1 MPVTYDAIIVGARC
15 AGSATAMLLARKGY
29 RVLVVDRAHFP
40 SDTLSAHAL
49 RIPAV
54 AKLRKW
60 GLFDAM
66 VALGAP
72 PIRDVR
78 IDFGPVALTGAALP
92 LGGADAMYA
101 PRRYLLDTLLADA
114 AVRAG
119 AELREGFTVLGLVY
133 DGDRVA
139 GIRGR
144 TAGGVEV
151 TERAKVVIGADGLRS
166 VVARMVD
173 APAYATHPTL
183 TCAYYT
189 YFEDVPV
196 LADGELYIRDGS
208 FVLAVP
214 TNHGLT
220 QVAFLRPVADFGAI
234 RTNIDA
240 ELFAT
245 VAGASASL
253 GERVR
258 GGRRVERFYGT
269 ADMPFFARK
278 PYGPGWMLAGDA
290 GCHKD
295 PIMAQGMKDALYSA
309 ELAAEALDDVFA
321 GRSSFEAAGAR
332 YEAVRNEHAM
342 PLFQL
347 AQQFATLAP
356 PPPEMQAVFAALPGN
371 QADTNRLFSVM
382 EGTFPVAEFFDPAN
396 LERIVRGGT
405 PELLKA
411 S

>member
-1 MPVTYDAIIVGARC
+1 MSVKYDAIIVGARC

-78 IDFGPVALTGAALP
+78 IDFGPVALTGAAMP
-92 LGGADAMYA
+92 LDGADAMYA

-144 TAGGVEV
+144 TAAGTEV
-151 TERAKVVIGADGLRS
+151 VERAKVVVGADGMRS

-173 APAYATHPTL
+173 APAYATHQGL
-183 TCAYYT
+183 TCGYYT
-189 YFEDVPV
+189 YYEDAPV
-196 LADGELYIRDGS
+196 LHDGELYIRDGS
-208 FVLAVP
+208 FSLAVP
-214 TNHGLT
+214 TNDGQT
-220 QVAFLRPVADFGAI
+220 QIAFLRPITHFAKV
-234 RTNIDA
+234 RTNVEA
-240 ELFAT
+240 EMFAT
-245 VAGASASL
+245 LASASASL
-253 GERVR
+253 AERVR
-258 GGRRVERFYGT
+258 GGRRAERFYGT
-269 ADMPFFARK
+269 GDLPFFARK

-295 PIMAQGMKDALYSA
+295 PIMAQGMKDAFYSA
-309 ELAAEALDDVFA
+309 ELVADALDDVFA

-332 YEAVRNEHAM
+332 YEATRNDQTM
-342 PLFQL
+342 PLYQL
-347 AQQFATLAP
+347 ALQFASLAP
-356 PPPEMQAVFAALPGN
+356 PPPEMQAVIAALPGN
-371 QADTNRLFSVM
+371 HADTSRLFGVM

-396 LERIVRGGT
+396 LERIVRAGE
-405 PELLKA
+405 PQLLKA